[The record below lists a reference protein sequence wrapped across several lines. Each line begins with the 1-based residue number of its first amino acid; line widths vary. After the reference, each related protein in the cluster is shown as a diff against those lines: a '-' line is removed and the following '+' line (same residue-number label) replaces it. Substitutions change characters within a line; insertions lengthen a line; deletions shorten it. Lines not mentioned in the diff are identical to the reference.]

1 MPNILYLRGARFLV
15 CTPLYELKG
24 HWALGLFAKCMCNV
38 AHPWFI
44 RLTRFHTVVENRHDN
59 ARADVRPRVKNC
71 GGEVT
76 KAKARKDGPSKI
88 LTLFRKSASEPT

>member
-1 MPNILYLRGARFLV
+1 MIVVLMVRQTSCILEVQGSNLV

-44 RLTRFHTVVENRHDN
+44 RLNRFHTVAENRHN
-59 ARADVRPRVKNC
+59 IASRELIALIGRITRRIKE
-71 GGEVT
+71 GRESRTREVT
-76 KAKARKDGPSKI
+76 G
-88 LTLFRKSASEPT
+88 LECL